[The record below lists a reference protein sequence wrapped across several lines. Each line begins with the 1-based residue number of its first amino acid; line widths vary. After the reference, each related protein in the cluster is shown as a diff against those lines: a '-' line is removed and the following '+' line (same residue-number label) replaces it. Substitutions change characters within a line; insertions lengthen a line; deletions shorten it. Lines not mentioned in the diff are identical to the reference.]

1 MFGNNF
7 GNGVGIMVI
16 VVLTIIVVLLGIK
29 LWAMAHPTGKVAAD
43 LKTAEADTS
52 GIVTRAEAAT
62 LRAAGPT
69 LSKMGTVIRS
79 DAERLLEKAEAWIT
93 DTTAEDTAIAGYQA
107 KIAEQEVS
115 KANKK
120 ALGRAHVD
128 KLQAAL
134 AGS

>member
-7 GNGVGIMVI
+7 GNGVGVMVI

-52 GIVTRAEAAT
+52 GIVTRAEAD
-62 LRAAGPT
+62 LRAAEPT
-69 LSKMGTVIRS
+69 LTKMGTVIRS
-79 DAERLLEKAEAWIT
+79 DAERLLEKAEVWIT